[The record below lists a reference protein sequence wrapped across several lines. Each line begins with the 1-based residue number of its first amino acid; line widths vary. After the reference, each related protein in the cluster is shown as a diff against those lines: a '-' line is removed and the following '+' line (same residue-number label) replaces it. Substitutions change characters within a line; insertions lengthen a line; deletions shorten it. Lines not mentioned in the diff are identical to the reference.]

1 MTSDG
6 QEENV
11 PACGNLVDSFPEEL
25 YITSQAGFK
34 AGTGCGISIL
44 RL

>member
-25 YITSQAGFK
+25 YITSQAGLKLGQAAASQFFD
-34 AGTGCGISIL
+34 
-44 RL
+44 